1 MVSHGFFPG
10 RCYYW
15 VVFMTILELILGFAQ
30 AGAWLGTMVLT
41 LVCGQAYVTA
51 LFVLETCRYLHR
63 SQTTTSTI
71 TNDNHQPSQPP
82 QHLLPT
88 DATNTPLHHQDTT
101 NTCPILVDDN
111 EEEERNDTNGSS
123 THAPS
128 TVPLTDDHDN
138 NIDESPSHYELSTLT
153 KLVLGRTAGWFFT
166 ATLACDLYAIA
177 WAFCSVFGQAMAQEF
192 PLRSD
197 DNDATLDDYQIY
209 ILCFMVVAIPL
220 SCTNLLDQ
228 LILQLA
234 FLATRMVMV
243 TVMIVTLM
251 HAHANPQ
258 QTLFAIPN
266 DGDDNDDI
274 IEGRP
279 TQSHESL
286 GWEWSHLLTVVELAV
301 FSTAFQFCVPHIL
314 YLTTTTK
321 TTTTGTTES
330 SPSPTQEETTP
341 NGAMPLPI
349 ESVSGSSN
357 VAEPRSLID
366 EGQPEAE
373 SSSSSSDS
381 TQFTFPRG
389 TLVAAVLF
397 IWGSNLTL
405 SWLQSTYFGPDYTE
419 SSSNLN
425 WADYQGTVRVRTAS
439 SSPVGNFVVLFAA
452 LDGLAVFPLLALSL
466 GDILH
471 HAFCVTPPN
480 HVASNNNINSVTQP
494 PSTNDLSDEEHPR
507 TQQQEER
514 GLVHRVWDCLASF
527 VFQRPRIRFR
537 LLASIPPAVAALLVR
552 DLPTLASLGVIF
564 TMLSYTAAPSL
575 LYLAVQ
581 RQKQKL
587 KESQQTTAT
596 HSKGD
601 VGLQNPSSDLLLDK
615 NDPLEPANPNDSG
628 WFDGTIILTTIAW
641 TLLVTVAVLIVAILV
656 QFSMDRRNE

>member
-1 MVSHGFFPG
+1 
-10 RCYYW
+10 
-15 VVFMTILELILGFAQ
+15 
-30 AGAWLGTMVLT
+30 MVLT

-51 LFVLETCRYLHR
+51 LFVLETCRHLHR
-63 SQTTTSTI
+63 SHTTINTTNN
-71 TNDNHQPSQPP
+71 NDNHQPSQPP
-82 QHLLPT
+82 PPQSIP
-88 DATNTPLHHQDTT
+88 TNTVLHHQDTPM
-101 NTCPILVDDN
+101 TCPIVEEDNDN
-111 EEEERNDTNGSS
+111 EEEERNDPNGSS

-128 TVPLTDDHDN
+128 TAPLMDDHDN
-138 NIDESPSHYELSTLT
+138 DESPSHYELSTLT
-153 KLVLGRTAGWFFT
+153 KLVLGRAAGWFFT
-166 ATLACDLYAIA
+166 ITLACDLYVIA

-192 PLRSD
+192 PLRHED
-197 DNDATLDDYQIY
+197 DDPTLDDYQIY

-266 DGDDNDDI
+266 DDDNDKT
-274 IEGRP
+274 GRP
-279 TQSHESL
+279 TQPHDSL

-314 YLTTTTK
+314 YLTTTLRIPQPC
-321 TTTTGTTES
+321 TTVTTES
-330 SPSPTQEETTP
+330 SPSLPAQETTP

-349 ESVSGSSN
+349 ESVSGTSN
-357 VAEPRSLID
+357 APEPRSLID

-373 SSSSSSDS
+373 SSSSDS
-381 TQFTFPRG
+381 THLPFPQG
-389 TLVAAVLF
+389 TLVVAVLF

-439 SSPVGNFVVLFAA
+439 SSSPVGNFVVLFAA

-471 HAFCVTPPN
+471 HACCVTPPN
-480 HVASNNNINSVTQP
+480 HASTSNNSTQQ
-494 PSTNDLSDEEHPR
+494 PSMNDLSDEQHPR
-507 TQQQEER
+507 SQQEQQQDDKR
-514 GLVHRVWDCLASF
+514 ALFHRVWDCLATL
-527 VFQRPRIRFR
+527 VFQRPRIVFR

-581 RQKQKL
+581 RQKH
-587 KESQQTTAT
+587 KESEKPAAT
-596 HSKGD
+596 QSKGD
-601 VGLQNPSSDLLLDK
+601 GLQNPSNDLLLDE
-615 NDPLEPANPNDSG
+615 NDTLEPANPNDSG
-628 WFDGTIILTTIAW
+628 WFDETRILTTIAW
-641 TLLVTVAVLIVAILV
+641 TLLVTVVVLIVAILV
-656 QFSMDRRNE
+656 QFSIDRRNE